1 MSAVTGS
8 HVLTRG
14 VVFVHSTP
22 VALCPHLG
30 WALETVLGQ
39 PVKITWTAQPLGR
52 SLVRAELSWT
62 GEPGTGALL
71 ASALRG
77 CQGARFE
84 VVEEPSPGHD
94 GSRWSYTPSL
104 GIHHAYVAAN
114 GDVVVNEDRLRSV
127 LAAGEPDRVRRDLE
141 AALGMPWDSEL
152 DPFRHAGENAPV
164 RWLHRVG

>member
-1 MSAVTGS
+1 MSVVTSS
-8 HVLTRG
+8 HALTRG
-14 VVFVHSTP
+14 VVFIHATP
-22 VALCPHLG
+22 VVLCPHLG
-30 WALETVLGQ
+30 WAIETVLGQ
-39 PVKITWTAQPLGR
+39 PVKVSWTAQPLGS

-114 GDVVVNEDRLRSV
+114 GDVMVTEERLRTVLATGDHDRLRR
-127 LAAGEPDRVRRDLE
+127 ELE
-141 AALGMPWDSEL
+141 TALGQPWDNEL
-152 DPFRHAGENAPV
+152 EPFRHAGENAPV

>member
-1 MSAVTGS
+1 MSAVTS
-8 HVLTRG
+8 SYVLTRG
-14 VVFVHSTP
+14 VVFIHSTP

-39 PVKITWTAQPLGR
+39 PVKIAWTAQPLGR
-52 SLVRAELSWT
+52 NLVRAELSWT

-77 CQGARFE
+77 CHGARFE

-94 GSRWSYTPSL
+94 GSRWSYTPTL

-114 GDVVVNEDRLRSV
+114 GDVVVNEDRLRCV
-127 LAAGEPDRVRRDLE
+127 LAAGEPDRVRRELE
-141 AALGMPWDSEL
+141 SALGTAWDGEL

>member
-1 MSAVTGS
+1 MSTVTSS

-14 VVFVHSTP
+14 VVFIHSTP

-30 WALETVLGQ
+30 WALETVLDQ
-39 PVKITWTAQPLGR
+39 PVKIAWTAQPIGH

-62 GEPGTGALL
+62 GEPGTGALM

-94 GSRWSYTPSL
+94 GSRWSYTPAL

-114 GDVVVNEDRLRSV
+114 GDVVVNENRLRGV
-127 LAAGEPDRVRRDLE
+127 LAAGEPEGVRQALE
-141 AALGMPWDSEL
+141 SALGTPWDGEL

-164 RWLHRVG
+164 RWLHRVC

>member
-1 MSAVTGS
+1 MSAVTTS

-14 VVFVHSTP
+14 VVFIHSTP
-22 VALCPHLG
+22 TALCPHLG
-30 WALETVLGQ
+30 WALETVLGR
-39 PVKITWTAQPLGR
+39 PVKVTWTAQPLGR
-52 SLVRAELSWT
+52 GLVRAELSWT

-114 GDVVVNEDRLRSV
+114 GDIVVNEDRLRLV

-141 AALGMPWDSEL
+141 TALGTQWDHEL
-152 DPFRHAGENAPV
+152 DPFRHAGENAPM